1 MDYRAILELNSHGL
15 IIEFHQES
23 DENKGQRPIFVMHK
37 MKGFLKM
44 SDQDER
50 NVCSIHLT
58 SFMVDYA
65 GPTAVVDNPSTCLRL
80 IENRTPVDPCLC
92 GGCLG

>member
-1 MDYRAILELNSHGL
+1 MDYRAVLELNSHGL

-23 DENKGQRPIFVMHK
+23 DGDKGQRPIFVMHK

-58 SFMVDYA
+58 SFMVDCV
-65 GPTAVVDNPSTCLRL
+65 GPTAVLVVDRQSSWR
-80 IENRTPVDPCLC
+80 PC
-92 GGCLG
+92 

>member
-1 MDYRAILELNSHGL
+1 MDYRAVLELDSHGL

-23 DENKGQRPIFVMHK
+23 DGDKGQRPIFVMHK

-50 NVCSIHLT
+50 NACSIHLT
-58 SFMVDYA
+58 SFMVDCRSYSSIS
-65 GPTAVVDNPSTCLRL
+65 AVEADLVQSC
-80 IENRTPVDPCLC
+80 PC
-92 GGCLG
+92 